1 MDFYTIKQTPPKK
14 DETQKVF
21 PDFLVSRS
29 KDLMVRSKSFYA
41 VWDREANLWSTDEYD
56 LRRMVDEELTAY
68 AERVG
73 CEPLLL
79 NKFSNGKWKQ
89 FRDYLRH
96 ISDSYVELDSKLTF
110 KTQHVD
116 REDYASKR
124 LPYDLRSDD
133 CPAYQELAATLYD
146 PSELDK
152 LEWAVGSI
160 IAGDSKH
167 IQKFLVLYG
176 SAGAG
181 KSTYLNIVQQ
191 LFAGYYSVFDAKDLT
206 GGNNAF
212 STEAF
217 RDNPLVAI
225 QHDGDLS
232 RIADNTKLNS
242 IVSHEEIIVN
252 EKFKATYAT
261 RSLAFLFMGTN
272 KPVKITDSKS
282 GLIRRLIDVKPSG
295 RLLEYH
301 RYQTLMQ
308 QIKFELGSIANHC
321 LEKYRRMG
329 KSYYDSYLPLDM
341 MFRTDTFFNFVED
354 HYDLFKIEGHITLR
368 QAYELYKLYCDE
380 TDVPHK
386 LPRYKFRDE
395 LRDYFDDFH
404 NAYEVDGVILKS
416 VYTGFKTTKF
426 QQGSVVEE
434 PEPISVV
441 IDSGESVVNDI
452 LANCPAQYANEEG
465 TPLRKWAE
473 VTTTLKDLDPTRLH
487 YVKPPTNHI
496 VIDFDLKDENGKSAQ
511 LNLEA
516 ASDWPPTYAEWSQ
529 GGSGIHLHY
538 DYDGDAT
545 ELSRVFGPGIEIKVF
560 TGDAS
565 LRRRF
570 SASNGLPVS
579 GISEGLPIKEKKVIT
594 QQTMTSE
601 RGLRELIIRNLNR
614 EIHASTKPSIDFIN
628 KILQDAYSSGM
639 KYDITDMRQA
649 IMTFA
654 LSSSNQAAYCLDVVS
669 DMPFKSEERID
680 PEPEAPGEIA
690 FFDVEVFPNLLL
702 INWKFQGP
710 DKQMVRMINPS
721 PAEIENLL
729 SLKLV
734 GYNNRRYD
742 NHILYGRLMGY
753 TNEQIYKLSMKLI
766 ENSKNGTFS
775 EAYSLSYADMY
786 DIASIKMSLKKW
798 QLELGIH
805 HKELGLP
812 WDEPVPEERWPEVS
826 EYCDNDVISLEA
838 VWNDRQGDIVAR
850 QILADLSGLT
860 VNDPTAK
867 HTARIIFGKDRDF
880 KDEFVY
886 TDLSTEFPGYH
897 FELGKSSYRGEDPSE
912 GGYVYSEPGMWS
924 NVAVL
929 DVASM
934 HPSSI
939 EALNLFGKYTKNFS
953 DLKAARIAI
962 KHKDFDL
969 AGTML
974 GGKLKPY
981 LKDKED
987 AEALSYALKIV
998 INIVY
1003 GLTSA
1008 KFDNPFKDMRN
1019 HDNIVAK
1026 RGALFMIDL
1035 KHFVQERGFTV
1046 AHIKTDSIKIPDA
1059 TPEIISEVFE
1069 FGKKYGYDFE
1079 HEATYSKMCL
1089 VNDAVYIA
1097 KVGWAD
1103 KASKIGTWEAVG
1115 AQFQQPYVYKT
1126 LFSRDPVVFDDMC
1139 ETKTVTT
1146 ALYLDMN
1153 EQDPETHNYIFVG
1166 RAGRFTPV
1174 ISGTGGGLLMREKD
1188 GVFHSAGGAKGF
1200 RWMESEMVQELGLED
1215 RVDRSYYDKLVDA
1228 AVDNISKFG
1237 DFEWFIS

>member
-41 VWDREANLWSTDEYD
+41 VWDQEANLWSTDEYD
-56 LRRMVDEELTAY
+56 LRRMVDEELTTY

-545 ELSRVFGPGIEIKVF
+545 ELSRIFGAGIEIKVF

-654 LSSSNQAAYCLDVVS
+654 LSSSNQAAYCLGVVS

-729 SLKLV
+729 GLKLV

-753 TNEQIYKLSMKLI
+753 TNEQIYKLSTKLI

-786 DIASIKMSLKKW
+786 DIASVKMSLKKW

-939 EALNLFGKYTKNFS
+939 EALNLFGSYTKNFS

-1079 HEATYSKMCL
+1079 HEATYSKVCL

>member
-1 MDFYTIKQTPPKK
+1 MDFYTIKQTPAKK

-41 VWDREANLWSTDEYD
+41 VWDQEANLWSTDEYD

-73 CEPLLL
+73 CDPLLL

-116 REDYASKR
+116 REDYVSKR

-133 CPAYQELAATLYD
+133 CHAYQELASTLYD

-191 LFAGYYSVFDAKDLT
+191 LFTGYYSVFDAKDLT

-217 RDNPLVAI
+217 RGNPLVAI

-242 IVSHEEIIVN
+242 IISHEEIIVN
-252 EKFKATYAT
+252 EKFKATYST

-452 LANCPAQYANEEG
+452 LVNCPAQYANEEAF
-465 TPLRKWAE
+465 PLRKWAE

-516 ASDWPPTYAEWSQ
+516 ASEWPPTYAEWSQ

-545 ELSRVFGPGIEIKVF
+545 ELSKVFGPGIEIKVF

-614 EIHASTKPSIDFIN
+614 EIHANTKPSIDFIN

-654 LSSSNQAAYCLDVVS
+654 LSSSNQAAYCLGVVS
-669 DMPFKSEERID
+669 DMPFKSEERTD

-939 EALNLFGKYTKNFS
+939 EALNLFGSYTKNFS

-1035 KHFVQERGFTV
+1035 KHFVQERGFTA

-1126 LFSRDPVVFDDMC
+1126 LLSRDPVVFDDMC

-1174 ISGTGGGLLMREKD
+1174 VSGTGGGLLMREKD

-1200 RWMESEMVQELGLED
+1200 RWMESEMVQELGLEEQ
-1215 RVDRSYYDKLVDA
+1215 VDRSYYDKLVDA